1 MIGDKAMNGSNQM
14 LKGLL
19 QALAHTHKDELDC
32 QQVYEVMDVYAEM
45 SARGEDVSE
54 ALPLVKHHL
63 EMCKDCMEEYEA
75 LMRVLE
81 AAESD

>member
-1 MIGDKAMNGSNQM
+1 MGEAEKM

-19 QALAHTHKDELDC
+19 QALIHTHEDELDC
-32 QQVYEVMDVYAEM
+32 QQVYEVVDVYAEIA
-45 SARGEDVSE
+45 ARGEDVSE

-81 AAESD
+81 SGRSP

>member
-1 MIGDKAMNGSNQM
+1 MSDSDKM
-14 LKGLL
+14 LEGLL
-19 QALAHTHKDELDC
+19 KALDSTRANELDC
-32 QQVYEVMDVYAEM
+32 QQVFEIIDVYAEL

-54 ALPLVKHHL
+54 ALPMVKHHL

-81 AAESD
+81 ADEPL

>member
-1 MIGDKAMNGSNQM
+1 MDESKQM

-19 QALAHTHKDELDC
+19 KALTQTHEDELDC
-32 QQVYEVMDVYAEM
+32 QRVFEVVDIYAEM

-54 ALPLVKHHL
+54 AMPLVKHHL

-75 LMRVLE
+75 LMRVIK
-81 AAESD
+81 AA